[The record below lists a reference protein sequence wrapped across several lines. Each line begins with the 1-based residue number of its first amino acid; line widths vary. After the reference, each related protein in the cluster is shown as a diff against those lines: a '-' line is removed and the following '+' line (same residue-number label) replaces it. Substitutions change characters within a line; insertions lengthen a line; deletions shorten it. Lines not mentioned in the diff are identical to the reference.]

1 MFPLT
6 SPRLCW
12 ILPGCILQRLIRIG
26 HICPCPRHTS
36 TPRSQNILQ
45 QGPSALSHF
54 SVDIW
59 RLSIFSSFCFCPTF
73 FKVLYTFLLYL
84 LSMCLLSISISTLC
98 IYTVYLHCVSGGH
111 FPFPKHSQ
119 FSFYFLS
126 ADSNLHLLRFT
137 AQTFRFYKLVLQLT
151 LRLDI

>member
-6 SPRLCW
+6 SPRLCR

-45 QGPSALSHF
+45 QGPSALLHS

-59 RLSIFSSFCFCPTF
+59 PLLPIHLHQFLVAFAQHFKSFIYF
-73 FKVLYTFLLYL
+73 VVIIYFLCVYCLYL
-84 LSMCLLSISISTLC
+84 YLHCVSTLC
-98 IYTVYLHCVSGGH
+98 IYTVYQADIFH
-111 FPFPKHSQ
+111 FPNILNSLFISSLQTPTCIC
-119 FSFYFLS
+119 S
-126 ADSNLHLLRFT
+126 ALLLRHFVFTSWCFNLH
-137 AQTFRFYKLVLQLT
+137 
-151 LRLDI
+151 